1 MLRSARNSDMEYN
14 ETSLTLLQKM
24 VKVWILNTTHI
35 LDRERKA
42 KKIKEYTNLPNS
54 QIHKCKV
61 SYKIAGI

>member
-35 LDRERKA
+35 LDREWKA
-42 KKIKEYTNLPNS
+42 KKN
-54 QIHKCKV
+54 
-61 SYKIAGI
+61 

>member
-24 VKVWILNTTHI
+24 VKVFILNTTHT

-42 KKIKEYTNLPNS
+42 KKK
-54 QIHKCKV
+54 
-61 SYKIAGI
+61 

>member
-24 VKVWILNTTHI
+24 VKVFILNTTHT

-42 KKIKEYTNLPNS
+42 KKKIKNIVICLTVKYINV
-54 QIHKCKV
+54 KFRVK
-61 SYKIAGI
+61 

>member
-35 LDRERKA
+35 LDRDRKA
-42 KKIKEYTNLPNS
+42 KKN
-54 QIHKCKV
+54 
-61 SYKIAGI
+61 